1 MLNLFF
7 SFFFSLIL
15 LGFVH
20 AFQKIKCVLLV
31 CIYINFS
38 HYFFIAICFTFYAFE
53 SWFCFLISSLN
64 IWFYL
69 IFLSNLIL
77 ILCSFN
83 HFLDLFYFLISSF
96 LILFHLF
103 FIPDLI
109 VILFITSCSIFF
121 FNFGWFRIL
130 LCDFFMLAFY
140 RLISVS

>member
-7 SFFFSLIL
+7 PFFFSLIL

-38 HYFFIAICFTFYAFE
+38 HYFFIAICFTFYAFG

-69 IFLSNLIL
+69 IFLSNLIF

-109 VILFITSCSIFF
+109 VILFITICSVFFLILDDLEFCFVIF
-121 FNFGWFRIL
+121 
-130 LCDFFMLAFY
+130 LCLPF
-140 RLISVS
+140 IC